1 MMSIMSNMIAVVS
14 FMGLIIATCA
24 HVITG
29 LSNYFHYFW
38 DCDIS

>member
-24 HVITG
+24 TVI
-29 LSNYFHYFW
+29 NNRA
-38 DCDIS
+38 

>member
-24 HVITG
+24 HVRERKIFCVNSET
-29 LSNYFHYFW
+29 
-38 DCDIS
+38 

>member
-24 HVITG
+24 HIQPKK
-29 LSNYFHYFW
+29 
-38 DCDIS
+38 